1 MLCIRTFAG
10 PNCPTH
16 GDASGSSHVTEEG
29 SGAVPV
35 DEESDGE
42 ASARPAR
49 QASLFEARLTSH
61 MADEADNELKA
72 VQWSDVDE
80 EAGEEAE
87 GFKPAMEVKI
97 RSR

>member
-1 MLCIRTFAG
+1 VLCIRTFAG

-16 GDASGSSHVTEEG
+16 GDARGSSHVTEEG

-49 QASLFEARLTSH
+49 QASLFEARLPSQ

-80 EAGEEAE
+80 EAGEEAD
-87 GFKPAMEVKI
+87 
-97 RSR
+97 SDSD